1 LFCGCADHAIF
12 MCTLSIPV
20 SHCNG
25 FHVHQAEPFDPRL
38 VGEDAKLLDER
49 YRYQTAPVA
58 LNLCDSLTGCDYS
71 SPKAKASFDQD
82 VLAQSFVSI
91 RMRTGLFQILLAGM
105 KFAKREKNA
114 HARCSAEDRGG
125 RTGGGSPQIDL
136 EVARLGPLTRT
147 GPTGRQTP
155 GWAAAKWPP
164 PRVRPGVPMHARP
177 RLPFPDISSS
187 RRRRARTL
195 V

>member
-1 LFCGCADHAIF
+1 
-12 MCTLSIPV
+12 M
-20 SHCNG
+20 
-25 FHVHQAEPFDPRL
+25 
-38 VGEDAKLLDER
+38 
-49 YRYQTAPVA
+49 
-58 LNLCDSLTGCDYS
+58 NLCDSLTGCDYS

-82 VLAQSFVSI
+82 VLAPSFVSI

-105 KFAKREKNA
+105 MFAKREKNA

-155 GWAAAKWPP
+155 GRAAAKWPP

-187 RRRRARTL
+187 RRRRARSRVTCRSSRSSPWL
-195 V
+195 LSPLLLLAPRWRWVASTPCSFRLFLRRRVGASERRCGIVTR